1 MNKTLQL
8 GDVYDGRSG
17 SALLPPEI
25 IPFLASY
32 NLIPQLLSQSIIE
45 AAIST
50 KGYANAPITCTQT
63 ETSHA
68 LEQFYQQ
75 WDLNTEQKI
84 QDWCLCYGMT
94 QEQLELFATR
104 KLRVEKFKQQ
114 TWGHQLESYFLK
126 YKRHFDKVIY
136 SLIRTDS
143 RGTANELFFR
153 IAEGEQSFSELA
165 RAYSQGPEAD
175 TNGIIGPVELGAI
188 APNFAQLLCTSQVG
202 IVQAPVPFG
211 NSWIIIRVEK
221 FISAQLDDFMRQR
234 LLQENFETWFQQQLN
249 QLSPEEK
256 TWMGINTK
264 PAQVQEANAA

>member
-8 GDVYDGRSG
+8 GDAYDGRSG
-17 SALLPPEI
+17 SAILPPEI

-45 AAIST
+45 LAI
-50 KGYANAPITCTQT
+50 APITCTQA
-63 ETSHA
+63 ETTQA
-68 LEQFYQQ
+68 LEQFYQL
-75 WDLNTEQKI
+75 WDLNSEEKI
-84 QDWCLCYGMT
+84 QDWCLRYGLT
-94 QEQLELFATR
+94 QAQLELFATR
-104 KLRVEKFKQQ
+104 KLRVEKFKQI

-136 SLIRTDS
+136 SLIRTNN

-153 IAEGEQSFSELA
+153 ITEGEQPFSELA
-165 RAYSQGPEAD
+165 REYSQGLEAD
-175 TNGIIGPVELGAI
+175 TSGILGPVELGTI
-188 APNFAQLLCTSQVG
+188 TPNFARLLCTSQVG
-202 IVQAPVPFG
+202 IVQPPVPFG
-211 NSWIIIRVEK
+211 DSWIIVRVEK
-221 FISAQLDDFMRQR
+221 FITAQLDDFMRQR